1 MQKLKAATYCRVSS
15 DPEVQERRKVY
26 YGKYMQNNKD
36 WILVNI
42 YAEWMS
48 GLRLETYAGRL
59 LK

>member
-36 WILVNI
+36 
-42 YAEWMS
+42 
-48 GLRLETYAGRL
+48 
-59 LK
+59 